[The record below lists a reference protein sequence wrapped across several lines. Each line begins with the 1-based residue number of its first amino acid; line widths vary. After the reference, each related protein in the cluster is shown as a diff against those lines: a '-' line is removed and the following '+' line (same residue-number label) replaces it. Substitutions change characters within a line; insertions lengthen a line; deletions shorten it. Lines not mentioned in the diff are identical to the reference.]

1 MGFTHYWT
9 VVRKPSRAEWE
20 ELGSKILKIVDW
32 ARCDCVKLEY
42 VRLRDVLTFSDTGA
56 LTEEPFRIPRSST
69 AVKEHFKARGEIM
82 ELCVCTALLLADK
95 VLKDKIIVTSDLE
108 GGHPVWARAREIYTE
123 LYNEP
128 SDADAVKESVVV

>member
-9 VVRKPSRAEWE
+9 VVRKPSRKEWE
-20 ELGSKILKIVDW
+20 ELNSKMPVLVRW
-32 ARCDCVKLEY
+32 ASRNGVELEY
-42 VRLRDVLTFSDTGA
+42 AWCRDVLTFSDTGS

-108 GGHPVWARAREIYTE
+108 GQHPVWARAREIYTE

-128 SDADAVKESVVV
+128 SDVDAVKESVVV